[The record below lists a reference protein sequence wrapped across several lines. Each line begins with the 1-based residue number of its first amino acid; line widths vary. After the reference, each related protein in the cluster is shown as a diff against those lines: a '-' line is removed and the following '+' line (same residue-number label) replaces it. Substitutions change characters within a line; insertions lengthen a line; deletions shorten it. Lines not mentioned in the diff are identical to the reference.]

1 MTELEKL
8 IGMCKACGAE
18 KLPGRLAGNPSRGD
32 ILQAIQYLRQE
43 IDGIAETVRDMAPG
57 SGKEHYP

>member
-1 MTELEKL
+1 MIEIDML

-18 KLPGRLAGNPSRGD
+18 KLPGRLAGNPSRRD
-32 ILQAIQYLRQE
+32 ILEAIAYLRGE
-43 IDGIAETVRDMAPG
+43 LKEIAEVIDNLAPP